1 MHSVLPAL
9 DKCSER
15 VAAPDEKLPGECC
28 LAIRQIPP
36 QTEET
41 LGMRRQASSNC
52 RMGELTFKERPFPR
66 LHCLKAQLPRCTHAA
81 LAHAAGAIA
90 VPIRCKH
97 QRRGGSGPFVLSQG
111 AHCEFR

>member
-15 VAAPDEKLPGECC
+15 VAAPDEKLPGECR

-41 LGMRRQASSNC
+41 LGMRRQASANC
-52 RMGELTFKERPFPR
+52 RMGELTFKECPFPR
-66 LHCLKAQLPRCTHAA
+66 PHCLKAQFPGSAHAA

-90 VPIRCKH
+90 VPIRGEH
-97 QRRGGSGPFVLSQG
+97 HRGVGSG
-111 AHCEFR
+111 

>member
-1 MHSVLPAL
+1 MDSMHSILPAL

-15 VAAPDEKLPGECC
+15 VAAPDEKPPGECC

-41 LGMRRQASSNC
+41 LGMRRQASANC

-66 LHCLKAQLPRCTHAA
+66 LHCLKGQLPWGTHAP
-81 LAHAAGAIA
+81 LAHTAGAIA
-90 VPIRCKH
+90 VPIWCKH
-97 QRRGGSGPFVLSQG
+97 QRRVGSGPFVLGQS
-111 AHCEFR
+111 AH